1 MIMMQNY
8 DIDPSRRRFL
18 RNLGFAALGTTVA
31 GCIASGKD
39 DDTDKPTGEMTYRTN
54 PNTGDTVS
62 ILGYGCMRF
71 PTLGMANGTDDQ
83 TIDQEAVNRL
93 IDKAIESGVNY
104 FDTSPA
110 YCQGHSEEATGIALA
125 RHPRDKYFIAT
136 KLSNFAPQ
144 TWPHDKSVEMFENSL
159 RYLQTDYV
167 DYLLLHA
174 IGGGGMENFNNR
186 YIDNGILDYLKD
198 LRAKGTIRNLG
209 FSFHGDIEVFDNAL
223 AMHDRGEVHWDFVQ
237 IQLNY
242 VDWNGSKEESKRNVD
257 AEYLYNELHQRG
269 IPVVI
274 MEPLRGGRLA
284 NVPIAVV
291 DQMKERRP
299 DDSVASWAFRFAGTP
314 EGILTVLSGMTYMEH
329 LTDNLATYSPLEP
342 ISAEEDAFLTRAA
355 HEILSNNTIPCNYCN
370 YCMPCPYG
378 LDIPAILTHYN
389 RCIIDGNKP
398 TDTADPDYVAQRRAF
413 LYGYDRTVPRLR
425 QADRCVACG
434 TCVSHCPQGIKI
446 PAELHKIDKFVENLR
461 QNKA

>member
-1 MIMMQNY
+1 MNRN
-8 DIDPSRRRFL
+8 IDPSRRRFL
-18 RNLGFAALGTTVA
+18 RNLGFAAIGLSVA
-31 GCIASGKD
+31 GCSGKEQEESAAI
-39 DDTDKPTGEMTYRTN
+39 KGSMTYRTN
-54 PNTGDTVS
+54 PNTGDKVS

-71 PTLGMANGTDDQ
+71 PTLGMANGSEDR

-93 IDKAIESGVNY
+93 IDRAIEGGVNY

-125 RHPRDKYFIAT
+125 RHPRESYYIAT

-144 TWPHDKSVEMFENSL
+144 TWPREKSIEMFENSL
-159 RYLQTDYV
+159 RYLQTDYI

-174 IGGGGMENFNNR
+174 IGGGGIPNFNSR
-186 YIDNGILDYLKD
+186 YIDNGILDYLKE

-209 FSFHGDIEVFDNAL
+209 FSFHGDIEVFEHAL
-223 AMHDRGEVHWDFVQ
+223 DMHDRGEVHWDFVQ

-242 VDWNGSKEESKRNVD
+242 LDWNESKDESKRNVN
-257 AEYLYNELHQRG
+257 AEYLYGELHRRG
-269 IPVVI
+269 IPAII
-274 MEPLRGGRLA
+274 MEPLLGGRLA
-284 NVPIAVV
+284 NVPVAVV

-314 EGILTVLSGMTYMEH
+314 EGILTVLSGMTYMDH

-342 ISAEEDAFLTRAA
+342 SSDEENAFLTRAA
-355 HEILSNNTIPCNYCN
+355 NEIRSNNTIPCNYCN

-378 LDIPAILTHYN
+378 IDIPAILTHYN

-398 TDTADPDYVAQRRAF
+398 DDATDPDYARQRRAF

-434 TCVSHCPQGIKI
+434 TCVSHCPQEIKI
-446 PAELHKIDKFVENLR
+446 PAELHKIDRFVENLR
-461 QNKA
+461 QDS

>member
-1 MIMMQNY
+1 
-8 DIDPSRRRFL
+8 
-18 RNLGFAALGTTVA
+18 
-31 GCIASGKD
+31 
-39 DDTDKPTGEMTYRTN
+39 
-54 PNTGDTVS
+54 
-62 ILGYGCMRF
+62 
-71 PTLGMANGTDDQ
+71 
-83 TIDQEAVNRL
+83 
-93 IDKAIESGVNY
+93 
-104 FDTSPA
+104 
-110 YCQGHSEEATGIALA
+110 
-125 RHPRDKYFIAT
+125 
-136 KLSNFAPQ
+136 
-144 TWPHDKSVEMFENSL
+144 MFENSL

-209 FSFHGDIEVFDNAL
+209 FSFHGDIEVFENAL

-257 AEYLYNELHQRG
+257 AEYLYNELHRRG

-274 MEPLRGGRLA
+274 MEPLLGGRLA

-299 DDSVASWAFRFAGTP
+299 DDSIASWAFRFAGTP

-398 TDTADPDYVAQRRAF
+398 TDTADPDYAAQRRAF

>member
-1 MIMMQNY
+1 MMQNY

-186 YIDNGILDYLKD
+186 YIDNEIG
-198 LRAKGTIRNLG
+198 RA
-209 FSFHGDIEVFDNAL
+209 HV
-223 AMHDRGEVHWDFVQ
+223 
-237 IQLNY
+237 
-242 VDWNGSKEESKRNVD
+242 
-257 AEYLYNELHQRG
+257 
-269 IPVVI
+269 
-274 MEPLRGGRLA
+274 
-284 NVPIAVV
+284 
-291 DQMKERRP
+291 
-299 DDSVASWAFRFAGTP
+299 
-314 EGILTVLSGMTYMEH
+314 
-329 LTDNLATYSPLEP
+329 
-342 ISAEEDAFLTRAA
+342 
-355 HEILSNNTIPCNYCN
+355 
-370 YCMPCPYG
+370 
-378 LDIPAILTHYN
+378 
-389 RCIIDGNKP
+389 
-398 TDTADPDYVAQRRAF
+398 
-413 LYGYDRTVPRLR
+413 
-425 QADRCVACG
+425 
-434 TCVSHCPQGIKI
+434 
-446 PAELHKIDKFVENLR
+446 
-461 QNKA
+461 